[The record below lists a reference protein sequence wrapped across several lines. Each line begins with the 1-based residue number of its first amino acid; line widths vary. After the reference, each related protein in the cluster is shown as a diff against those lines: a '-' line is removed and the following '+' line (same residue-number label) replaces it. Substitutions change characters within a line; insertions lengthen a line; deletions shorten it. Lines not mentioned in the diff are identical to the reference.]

1 MKIPR
6 NNLSS
11 IKYKVNY
18 NPVVYD
24 YRSGNYHVGD
34 SMYRDY
40 QKAKANQWKCEKCGI
55 AFASFRELRTHK
67 VEDHSY

>member
-1 MKIPR
+1 
-6 NNLSS
+6 
-11 IKYKVNY
+11 
-18 NPVVYD
+18 
-24 YRSGNYHVGD
+24 
-34 SMYRDY
+34 MYRDY